1 LGQKVISAYS
11 TPPHDH
17 PQKALMFACCTD
29 NKEELDS
36 RRRAALLRTR
46 MSDIFVMTA
55 LISGD
60 NFGRIV

>member
-1 LGQKVISAYS
+1 
-11 TPPHDH
+11 
-17 PQKALMFACCTD
+17 MFACSTD
-29 NKEELDS
+29 DKEELDS

>member
-1 LGQKVISAYS
+1 
-11 TPPHDH
+11 
-17 PQKALMFACCTD
+17 MFACSTD
-29 NKEELDS
+29 DKEELDS
-36 RRRAALLRTR
+36 RRRSALLRTR